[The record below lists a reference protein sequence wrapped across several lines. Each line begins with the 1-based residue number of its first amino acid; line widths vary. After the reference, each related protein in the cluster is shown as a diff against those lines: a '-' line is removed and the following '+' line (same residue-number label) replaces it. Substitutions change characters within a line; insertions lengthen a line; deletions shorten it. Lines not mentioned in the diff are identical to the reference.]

1 MNNETFKKTAEQIT
15 HTVIE
20 KNRAYGDSVNRAPQC
35 LAILAPDGIQPHQ
48 YRDASL
54 AVRLLDKIAR
64 GLAMPPGSDEENPWA
79 DAAGYCLIRANEVRI
94 EAKRARYV
102 RCSVPEAS
110 EAQIAEAAE
119 ILQWLAEH
127 FGEGSP
133 ELEELRSIGRFADF
147 RRRNPPKSSPEP
159 APTGVCGL
167 ENDGKVCLLN
177 PGHRG
182 EHFFE
187 EVEQEPPS
195 LPRYLVVPS
204 LKSKGFFQIQDSQ
217 TGMLWNSHAGLWKNT
232 AKHASDYG
240 SETHAKDHARDLLK
254 APAPEML
261 QVSPKKEAGRP
272 LGHAIHLCDLW
283 VKTEGPQCLRPLGHE
298 GICNR

>member
-94 EAKRARYV
+94 EAKRARFV
-102 RCSVPEAS
+102 RCSTPDSTEA
-110 EAQIAEAAE
+110 EITEAAE

-127 FGEGSP
+127 FGEGP

-147 RRRNPPKSSPEP
+147 RRRNPPKSSPACACLNHQMSPPGECTQIEGHAGAHQWRTICGWQRAGNGENLICKRSPGHEGAHAFVEFGAVKPANPSEPEP
-159 APTGVCGL
+159 AGVCGL
-167 ENDGKVCLLN
+167 ENDGKVCLLH

-187 EVEQEPPS
+187 EVEDEPAPPS
-195 LPRYLVVPS
+195 
-204 LKSKGFFQIQDSQ
+204 
-217 TGMLWNSHAGLWKNT
+217 
-232 AKHASDYG
+232 
-240 SETHAKDHARDLLK
+240 
-254 APAPEML
+254 
-261 QVSPKKEAGRP
+261 
-272 LGHAIHLCDLW
+272 
-283 VKTEGPQCLRPLGHE
+283 PQCLRPLGHE